1 MISEEKPKPKSRSQ
15 RAVRDQLRKSEPVVT
30 VAETTKQP
38 DEGRWH
44 ERAAFHI
51 AFDSTADTT
60 GNIAWQTRA
69 YHEEA
74 DGRATWPGMADD
86 ALMEWMR
93 SRAGLPASASAPGPI
108 AATPLAERA
117 EEPPAAAP
125 AEALALQS
133 PAGPPP
139 PASIAEPPDDLRLA
153 LDDMELEE
161 IAIEQQVGEPEP
173 ARRLRAQIAIHLA
186 GAGAHLAA
194 ADRSRYAVQVLSY
207 ELASGDVAIL
217 ASDQQQLRPELLD
230 YATAVDFDVPQV
242 GNYQLLGT
250 VLLPSEQAAA
260 ITLGPLLTVTS

>member
-15 RAVRDQLRKSEPVVT
+15 RAVRDQPQKSEPMVT
-30 VAETTKQP
+30 VAETTKQL

-44 ERAAFHI
+44 ERAAFHV
-51 AFDSTADTT
+51 AFDSTTDTT

-93 SRAGLPASASAPGPI
+93 SRAGLPAKASVREPI
-108 AATPLAERA
+108 AATPLAE
-117 EEPPAAAP
+117 PPAVVP
-125 AEALALQS
+125 TEALALQS
-133 PAGPPP
+133 PAELAP
-139 PASIAEPPDDLRLA
+139 PASIAELPGDLRVA

-161 IAIEQQVGEPEP
+161 ILIEQQVGEPEP

-194 ADRSRYAVQVLSY
+194 ADQSPYAVQVLSY
-207 ELASGDVAIL
+207 ELASGNITIL
-217 ASDQQQLRPELLD
+217 ASDQQELRPELLD
-230 YATAVDFDVPQV
+230 YTTAIDFDVPQV

-250 VLLPSEQAAA
+250 VLLPNEQAAA
-260 ITLGPLLTVTS
+260 VTLGPLLTVTS